1 LDKHQ
6 LAGGAVNA
14 KSETGAKDDPPAEP
28 RILSRS
34 RRALLALATLCLT
47 SALGCGTA
55 MATPS
60 PALHFPAVS
69 SNWAGYAATATSGSS
84 LRFKSVSAHWVQP
97 SVTCA
102 GRPAYAGFWVGLG
115 GYRRSANAL
124 EQIGTEADCS
134 SSGGGNYYAWYELV
148 PRGPVMVS
156 LTVHPGDTI
165 AASVTVAGRRVVL
178 ALRDL
183 TTRASS
189 LTRQRASAIDV
200 SSAEWI
206 AEAPSLCL
214 GENCRV
220 LPLADFG
227 SVSFS
232 GASATTTN
240 GDSGAIGASSWS
252 LSALELLDLS
262 GDFGNAR
269 FGRPQT
275 VATAA
280 PTSLTS
286 SGTAFTVAWKQVS
299 APSGSPAPIGPFSR

>member
-6 LAGGAVNA
+6 LAGGAVGVT
-14 KSETGAKDDPPAEP
+14 SETSATADPPTAR
-28 RILSRS
+28 RILPRS
-34 RRALLALATLCLT
+34 RRALLILTTLWLT
-47 SALGCGTA
+47 AALGCGTA

-60 PALHFPAVS
+60 PALDFPAVS
-69 SNWAGYAATATSGSS
+69 SNWAGYAATARSGSS

-97 SVTCA
+97 SLTCT
-102 GRPAYAGFWVGLG
+102 GRPAYSGFWVGLG
-115 GYRRSANAL
+115 GYHQSANAL

-134 SSGGGNYYAWYELV
+134 SSGRDNYYAWYELV
-148 PRGPVMVS
+148 PKGPVLAT

-165 AASVTVAGRRVVL
+165 AASVTVAGQRATL

-183 TTRASS
+183 TTRASY
-189 LTRQRASAIDV
+189 LTRQRAAAIDV

-206 AEAPSLCL
+206 AEAPSVCF

-220 LPLADFG
+220 LPLANFG

-232 GASATTTN
+232 EASATTTK

-252 LSALELLDLS
+252 LNALELLDLS
-262 GDFGNAR
+262 GGFGNAR
-269 FGRPQT
+269 FGRPRT

-286 SGTAFTVAWKQVS
+286 SGSAFTVAWKQVS
-299 APSGSPAPIGPFSR
+299 APSGSPAPIGPFTR